1 MLLLG
6 RPYRGYRGAGIRLEE
21 PLDPDLAAR
30 LSKFERVG
38 RLGEGIHAYDLAQV
52 VVLFKAGLVSRQ
64 EARRMRDALRRLEPD
79 VAAARDRVGGGVHSG
94 ERFLVRRL
102 GLRVGGRL
110 HTGRSSWDVEA
121 VAERIALRGA
131 LLEVIEDLL
140 QWRVTLLRMA
150 GSHVHTVMPL
160 ATHGQVAGP
169 TTFGHVLH
177 AQAVAA
183 ARHTERLFDAYR
195 RLNVSP
201 AGAAAGTGSPF
212 GLSQR
217 TLASLLGFDRVQA
230 NTLDA
235 VRGEDV
241 LTEVLAAL
249 AAVAQSLASF
259 GADLV
264 LWSGEHFQY
273 VRLADRHCHTSS
285 MMPQK
290 RNPEGA
296 MQLQALGR
304 LTISWLAGSSTAE
317 VWQAMDH
324 VKAGLRLAARVL
336 EGLWVDRRRMRDA
349 TIHSWASAT
358 MLAALL
364 VQRHGLSWREAHQV
378 VGRAVRAAEARGEME
393 PTARTPLDL
402 RQAARATLHFNLAI
416 SEEAVTAALD
426 PDRAVEAHDS
436 AGGPAPRQMRLAIA
450 AGRALIRRDRSIVNR
465 LRRRTARAAA
475 RLERELN
482 AL

>member
-1 MLLLG
+1 MSLIG
-6 RPYRGYRGAGIRLEE
+6 RPYHGYRGAGIRLEE
-21 PLDPDLAAR
+21 PLDPDLTAGLPR
-30 LSKFERVG
+30 FERVG
-38 RLGEGIHAYDLAQV
+38 RLGEGIHAFDLAQV
-52 VVLFKAGLVSRQ
+52 VILFNARLASRQ

-79 VAAARDRVGGGVHSG
+79 VAAARDRVGGGLHSG
-94 ERFLVRRL
+94 ERFLVRRF
-102 GLRVGGRL
+102 GLRLGGRL

-121 VAERIALRGA
+121 TAERIALRGA

-150 GSHVHTVMPL
+150 GRHVRTIMPL

-201 AGAAAGTGSPF
+201 AGAAAGIGSPF

-217 TLASLLGFDRVQA
+217 TLAVLLGFDRVQA

-235 VRGEDV
+235 VRSEDHF
-241 LTEVLAAL
+241 TEVLAAL
-249 AAVAQSLASF
+249 AAVAQSLGSF

-264 LWSGEHFQY
+264 LWSGERFQY

-296 MQLQALGR
+296 MQLQAIER
-304 LTISWLAGSSTAE
+304 LAMSRLAGRSTSE
-317 VWQAMDH
+317 VWPVMDR
-324 VKAGLRLAARVL
+324 VQAGLRLATKVL
-336 EGLWVDRRRMRDA
+336 EGLRVDRKRMRDA
-349 TIHSWASAT
+349 TAHSWASAT

-364 VQRHGLSWREAHQV
+364 VRRHGLSWREAHQI

-402 RQAARATLHFNLAI
+402 RQAARTTLHLNLAI
-416 SEEAVTAALD
+416 SEEAVTAALH
-426 PDRAVEAHDS
+426 PDRAIQAHDS
-436 AGGPAPRQMRLAIA
+436 AVGPAPGPMTLAIA
-450 AGRALIRRDRSIVNR
+450 AGRALIQRDRAVVNR
-465 LRRRTARAAA
+465 LRRRMTRAAA
-475 RLERELN
+475 RLRQALN